1 MNTRFEFPV
10 IMLAAGQ
17 STRMRGR
24 DKLLEHVEGMA
35 LLRRQARLA
44 RAATTSLVLIALPP
58 APHPRYGVL
67 EGLDVTPVPVE
78 DADEG
83 MNASLRKAIAALPAS
98 ATHVMVVLADMPE
111 LTVADL
117 RAVAQSIATH
127 PDALIWRG
135 ATEKGDPGHPTIF
148 HRSLFSALSALKG
161 DSGGRNVITA
171 HQNKVHIVPLPTNH
185 ARLDL
190 DTPEAWKA
198 WRASR
203 ET

>member
-1 MNTRFEFPV
+1 MSARFEFPV
-10 IMLAAGQ
+10 ILLAAGQ
-17 STRMRGR
+17 STRMLGR
-24 DKLLEHVEGMA
+24 DKLLEDVEGMA
-35 LLRRQARLA
+35 LLRRQAMLA

-83 MNASLRKAIAALPAS
+83 MNASLRAAIAALPAS
-98 ATHVMVVLADMPE
+98 ATHLMVVLADMPE

-117 RAVAQSIATH
+117 GAVAHSVATH

-135 ATEKGDPGHPTIF
+135 ATDKGEPGHPTVF
-148 HRSLFSALSALKG
+148 HRSLFPALGALKG
-161 DSGGRNVITA
+161 DSGGKDVITA
-171 HQNKVHIVPLPTNH
+171 HHDRVHLVALPTNH

-190 DTPEAWKA
+190 DTPEAWQA